1 MAGWVDLLGNELATR
16 AKQDAQQVALDAI
29 AVSADSTATD
39 ADAIRLAAQSI
50 DNKTPALIGGES
62 PMADAQLRTRIGNT
76 TDAEVAAGDGTV
88 IALLKRART
97 LLSNIAT
104 SVAGTLNISGTV
116 TVSNLPGTQPVSGSV
131 GITNFPATQPISAAA
146 LPLPAGAATET
157 TLAAVNAKLPDLDS
171 GRVPVV
177 LPPGSSG
184 LTDFEL
190 RAQAL
195 AVAAPAGA
203 SPLADNDKLMRLLE
217 GLAYLAHTIE
227 HVNGANGAWAAT
239 GPAQRVSLNAAQPLG
254 VVAQV
259 SAVAALNNQV
269 ADGGVPTNNNVY
281 NVALA
286 NERALMVRI

>member
-1 MAGWVDLLGNELATR
+1 MAGWENAFGEIATA
-16 AKQDAQQVALDAI
+16 AKQDAQQTTLGAIQVAADSLLIAANAIKVAAEALNTKTTTVNTDAIAGTVALDAPTLAALETTGV
-29 AVSADSTATD
+29 AVS
-39 ADAIRLAAQSI
+39 
-50 DNKTPALIGGES
+50 
-62 PMADAQLRTRIGNT
+62 
-76 TDAEVAAGDGTV
+76 
-88 IALLKRART
+88 
-97 LLSNIAT
+97 
-104 SVAGTLNISGTV
+104 
-116 TVSNLPGTQPVSGSV
+116 
-131 GITNFPATQPISAAA
+131 NFPATQPISGTVALDAPTLAALETTGVA
-146 LPLPAGAATET
+146 VSNFPATQPITAASLPLPTDAATET

-203 SPLADNDKLMRLLE
+203 SPLADNDKLMALLE
-217 GLAYLAHTIE
+217 GLAYLVRTLE

-254 VVAQV
+254 AVAQV
-259 SAVAALNNQV
+259 TLVPTVSSLSNQV

-286 NERALMVRI
+286 NERALMARI

>member
-76 TDAEVAAGDGTV
+76 TDAEAAAGDGNV

-104 SVAGTLNISGTV
+104 SVAGTLNIGGTV
-116 TVSNLPGTQPVSGSV
+116 AVSNLP
-131 GITNFPATQPISAAA
+131 ATQAVSAAS
-146 LPLPAGAATET
+146 LPLPTDAATQT
-157 TLAAVNAKLPDLDS
+157 TLAEVNNKLPDLDG
-171 GRVPVV
+171 GRMPVT
-177 LPPGSSG
+177 LSPASIG
-184 LTDFEL
+184 LTDEQL
-190 RAQAL
+190 RAHEL
-195 AVAAPAGA
+195 AVAAPAGS

-217 GLAYLAHTIE
+217 GLAYLGHTIE
-227 HVNGANGAWAAT
+227 QVNGANGAWLNN
-239 GPAQRVSLNAAQPLG
+239 GPALRMSLNAAQALG
-254 VVAQV
+254 IVAQV
-259 SAVAALNNQV
+259 SAVLALNNQV
-269 ADGGVPTNNNVY
+269 ADGGVPTNYNVY
-281 NVALA
+281 NIALE
-286 NERALMVRI
+286 NERALIARI